1 MSLNEIKKLIDE
13 LVNVRLTIA
22 KLSNNVLYKKDML
35 EYLDNAIANM
45 KLQEKDEVYRLYL
58 INERTK

>member
-1 MSLNEIKKLIDE
+1 MSLSEIKKLIND
-13 LVNVRLTIA
+13 LVNVRLTIS

-45 KLQEKDEVYRLYL
+45 KLQEKEEVYRLYL